1 MANEVISIIIP
12 VYKAEKYLD
21 RCLNSVLNQTF
32 RDLEVILIDDGS
44 PDRSPQLCDEW
55 ALKDPRIKVIH
66 KENGGPSSAR
76 NAGLN
81 EATGAYIG
89 YVDSDDWILPM
100 MFETL
105 YSAIQRYDAEFA
117 ECELQICKSEEDPI
131 IQPELKE
138 TVMDNREIM
147 ETFFRVKSQD
157 IPYCTCG
164 KLCKKE
170 MLEGIRFWEGMRFED
185 IDYNYWIS
193 INCNKGV
200 HINQIYYCWFYNVG
214 SITRAGLIP
223 EDMQLI
229 KIWNRI
235 RKDCKKNHPQYAY
248 YAEMN
253 YERAFMGLLAKGCK
267 FGVSE
272 NYTNWPADRAYLL
285 KNLRR
290 FYKRLLK
297 WKMPKSRKLLLTAL
311 CVNPAIV
318 SLPFEVRNAIT
329 KAKE

>member
-1 MANEVISIIIP
+1 
-12 VYKAEKYLD
+12 
-21 RCLNSVLNQTF
+21 
-32 RDLEVILIDDGS
+32 
-44 PDRSPQLCDEW
+44 
-55 ALKDPRIKVIH
+55 
-66 KENGGPSSAR
+66 
-76 NAGLN
+76 
-81 EATGAYIG
+81 
-89 YVDSDDWILPM
+89 
-100 MFETL
+100 
-105 YSAIQRYDAEFA
+105 
-117 ECELQICKSEEDPI
+117 
-131 IQPELKE
+131 
-138 TVMDNREIM
+138 
-147 ETFFRVKSQD
+147 
-157 IPYCTCG
+157 
-164 KLCKKE
+164 